1 MIQESSIVEEIVRMM
16 AENDHNSYFQI
27 VCSEVMPLKILFENT
42 IQIII
47 KLIWDAILL
56 KPRYNKKQT
65 FWNYFVFN
73 VCVVVFI
80 SIGLR
85 APCLMNSTQRCVRI
99 GY

>member
-1 MIQESSIVEEIVRMM
+1 MNQESSIVEGIVHMM

-27 VCSEVMPLKILFENT
+27 VCFEVMALKLLFGNPNHHKAHLGCNFT
-42 IQIII
+42 QT
-47 KLIWDAILL
+47 LL
-56 KPRYNKKQT
+56 QQKHT

-80 SIGLR
+80 SISLR

-99 GY
+99 G

>member
-1 MIQESSIVEEIVRMM
+1 MIQESSIVEGIVHMM

-27 VCSEVMPLKILFENT
+27 VCFEVMALKLLFENT
-42 IQIII
+42 IQFTI
-47 KLIWDAILL
+47 KLSSDAILL
-56 KPRYNKKQT
+56 KPHYKKKHT

-80 SIGLR
+80 SISLR

-99 GY
+99 G